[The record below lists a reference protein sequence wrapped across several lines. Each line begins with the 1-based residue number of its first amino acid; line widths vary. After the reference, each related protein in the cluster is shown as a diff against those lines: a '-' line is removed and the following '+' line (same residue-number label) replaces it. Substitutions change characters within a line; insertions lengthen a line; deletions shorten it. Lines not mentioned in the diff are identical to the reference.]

1 MAWLPEFTKMEKDL
15 GLINKGNGAWLVQL
29 NNSEVLGGL
38 NMLVFAHKIGI
49 LLLVL
54 FIYGI

>member
-1 MAWLPEFTKMEKDL
+1 MEKDL
-15 GLINKGNGAWLVQL
+15 GTWILKNGAWLVQL

-49 LLLVL
+49 PLLVL